1 MLNLLRDVAMEIT
14 NHITHQNRQIFFVKG
29 LVKQQALNKIHQAIK
44 EAPAGSAKELWIDC
58 SHVDRLHLTNSS
70 ICSFV
75 SELLKIRKQ
84 NVKVV
89 LSDMNATAERL
100 FSLLRLDA
108 LFEKARSFEEAGIE
122 EQTQVAA

>member
-1 MLNLLRDVAMEIT
+1 RDVAMEIT
-14 NHITHQNRQIFFVKG
+14 NHTSHQNRHIFFVKG
-29 LVKQQALNKIHQAIK
+29 LIKQQAIDQIRQAIAG
-44 EAPAGSAKELWIDC
+44 APSDCNKELWIDC

-89 LSDMNATAERL
+89 LCDMNTATERL
-100 FSLLRLDA
+100 FCLLHLDS
-108 LFEKARSFEEAGIE
+108 LFEKAKSFEEA
-122 EQTQVAA
+122 EQAKSPQIAA

>member
-1 MLNLLRDVAMEIT
+1 MEIT
-14 NHITHQNRQIFFVKG
+14 NHITRQNRQIFFVRG
-29 LVKQQALNKIHQAIK
+29 LVKQQALDKINQAIK
-44 EAPAGSAKELWIDC
+44 KAPAGSTKELWIDC

-84 NVKVV
+84 DIKVV
-89 LSDMNATAERL
+89 LCDMNATAERL

-108 LFEKARSFEEAGIE
+108 LFEKARSFEEAGLEKQMPI
-122 EQTQVAA
+122 AA